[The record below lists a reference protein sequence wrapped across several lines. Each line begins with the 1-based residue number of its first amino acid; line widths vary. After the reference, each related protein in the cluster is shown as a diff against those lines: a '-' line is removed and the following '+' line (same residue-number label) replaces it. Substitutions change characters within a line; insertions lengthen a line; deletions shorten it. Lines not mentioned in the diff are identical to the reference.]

1 MPCRNRTGRL
11 LKSLQFNVDT
21 MTDVTGFGLIGH
33 APEVAKASNISI
45 TIDHRR
51 LRLLPG
57 TLEYTRDDFSSTGLK
72 KNREFCG
79 PRVAIA
85 DSVPPEIQNILFD
98 LKHRAVC
105 STFAYHRM
113 ATIS

>member
-1 MPCRNRTGRL
+1 
-11 LKSLQFNVDT
+11 
-21 MTDVTGFGLIGH
+21 
-33 APEVAKASNISI
+33 VAKASNISI

-72 KNREFCG
+72 KNREFYG

-98 LKHRAVC
+98 PQTSGGLLNFCLPQDGDHLLKNLCAAGLDAFELGTTSNPTGPLLTV
-105 STFAYHRM
+105 
-113 ATIS
+113 I